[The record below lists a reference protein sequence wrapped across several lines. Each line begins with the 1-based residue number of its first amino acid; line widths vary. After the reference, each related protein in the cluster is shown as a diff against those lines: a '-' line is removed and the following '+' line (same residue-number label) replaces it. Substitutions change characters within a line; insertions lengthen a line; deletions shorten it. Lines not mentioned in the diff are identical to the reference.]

1 MTLRLPARPAH
12 GATDRHDDP
21 NEEDAT
27 MILRKIL
34 AAADVLAAAAVTGP
48 LRAAEDA
55 IEVWKSPTC
64 GCCSMWVRHRRENG
78 FEVVAHDVDDLS
90 MIKRMAGVPDHLQA
104 CHTAKVGG
112 YVIEGHVP
120 ATAILRLLE
129 QRPEITGLAVP
140 GMPAGS
146 PGMPS
151 PAPER
156 YQVLSFGAGAPDVF
170 ATFVG
175 PEEE

>member
-1 MTLRLPARPAH
+1 
-12 GATDRHDDP
+12 
-21 NEEDAT
+21 
-27 MILRKIL
+27 MILRMM
-34 AAADVLAAAAVTGP
+34 AAAALMLAAVATTAPSRAGGP
-48 LRAAEDA
+48 T

-64 GCCSMWVRHRRENG
+64 GCCEMWVDHLREHG
-78 FEVVAHDVDDLS
+78 FEVVTEDVDDLG

-104 CHTAKVGG
+104 CHTAKVGD

-120 ATAILRLLE
+120 ATAIERLLE
-129 QRPEITGLAVP
+129 ERPDILGLTVP

-151 PAPER
+151 PTPDR
-156 YQVLSFGAGAPDVF
+156 YQVLTLGEGEPGVF

-175 PEEE
+175 PDEQ

>member
-1 MTLRLPARPAH
+1 M
-12 GATDRHDDP
+12 
-21 NEEDAT
+21 
-27 MILRKIL
+27 KIPSAL
-34 AAADVLAAAAVTGP
+34 IGFAFFVAVTAGTAWTV
-48 LRAAEDA
+48 AAEET

-64 GCCSMWVRHRRENG
+64 GCCNGWVDHLRENG
-78 FEVVAHDVDDLS
+78 LEVVTNDVGDLS
-90 MIKRMAGVPDHLQA
+90 LIKRMAGVPDHLQS

-120 ATAILRLLE
+120 ASAVERLLE
-129 QRPEITGLAVP
+129 ERPGVAGLAVP

-151 PAPER
+151 PTPER
-156 YQVLSFGAGAPDVF
+156 YQVLTFGDGEPEAF

-175 PEEE
+175 PDEE